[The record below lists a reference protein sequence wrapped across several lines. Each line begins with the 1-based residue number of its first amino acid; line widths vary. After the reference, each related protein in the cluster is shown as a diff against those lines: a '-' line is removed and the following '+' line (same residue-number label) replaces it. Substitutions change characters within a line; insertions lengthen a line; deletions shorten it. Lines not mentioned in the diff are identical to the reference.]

1 MLSFAFPRMLTHWTK
16 PILHAGN
23 YERGIFSVK
32 NGIEKGKAGLD
43 LGAEHH
49 RKKPCWVLPAGLEWI
64 QFSTTFSRRALALSL
79 CFQRSNAFHLFWN
92 NGFEIEQFFS
102 HFFKWFSV
110 EVPQYRVLLINTIV
124 SPLWHKCCK
133 VMMSILWGD
142 FHSTQNP
149 GEFGWYIKWNG
160 AFRFGPTGMLET
172 CFEGCLLWPVWSFPS
187 VGPKCPFP
195 FDKWKGRTRT
205 INKQTTNIQTR
216 GGLCQVCATGRESSA
231 ISNRN
236 FLLKGK
242 RQGFQQGQWS
252 FSIF

>member
-1 MLSFAFPRMLTHWTK
+1 MKDVPFVNRRYTK
-16 PILHAGN
+16 
-23 YERGIFSVK
+23 RGTFSVK

-49 RKKPCWVLPAGLEWI
+49 RIKLCWVLPPGLEWI

-79 CFQRSNAFHLFWN
+79 YFQRSNAFHLFWN

-110 EVPQYRVLLINTIV
+110 EVPQYSVLLINTIV
-124 SPLWHKCCK
+124 FPLWHKCCK

-160 AFRFGPTGMLET
+160 AFRFGLTGILGT
-172 CFEGCLLWPVWSFPS
+172 SFGGALTGLVIS
-187 VGPKCPFP
+187 VGRTEMSLSIWQNCCPQYPSFCRYTAY
-195 FDKWKGRTRT
+195 KNNKHHT
-205 INKQTTNIQTR
+205 IAR
-216 GGLCQVCATGRESSA
+216 GLVSGL
-231 ISNRN
+231 SNRTWKFCSFKPEFFVERKAPRFSARKEVILN
-236 FLLKGK
+236 FLARHKL
-242 RQGFQQGQWS
+242 
-252 FSIF
+252 